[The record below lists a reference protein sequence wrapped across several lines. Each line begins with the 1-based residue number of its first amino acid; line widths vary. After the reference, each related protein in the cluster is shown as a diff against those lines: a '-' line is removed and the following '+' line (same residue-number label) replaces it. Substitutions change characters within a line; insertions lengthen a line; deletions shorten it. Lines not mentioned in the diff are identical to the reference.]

1 MCKVYD
7 ISTHILFF
15 KQFNLINKFFK
26 YKKIEENEI
35 YKCLYFKRI
44 NINNNQ
50 IMKKIETDINT
61 ITNYDI
67 FI

>member
-26 YKKIEENEI
+26 NKKIEENEI
-35 YKCLYFKRI
+35 NKSLFSKRI

-50 IMKKIETDINT
+50 LMNKIDTDLNKIS
-61 ITNYDI
+61 NYDI
-67 FI
+67 FL

>member
-15 KQFNLINKFFK
+15 KQFNLVNKFFK
-26 YKKIEENEI
+26 QKKIEENEV
-35 YKCLYFKRI
+35 YRSLYFKRI

-50 IMKKIETDINT
+50 IMKKIETDINA
-61 ITNYDI
+61 IPNYDI
-67 FI
+67 FL

>member
-7 ISTHILFF
+7 ISSHILFF

-26 YKKIEENEI
+26 NKKIEENEI
-35 YKCLYFKRI
+35 NKSLFSKRI

-50 IMKKIETDINT
+50 IMNKIETDLNKIS
-61 ITNYDI
+61 NYDI
-67 FI
+67 FL

>member
-26 YKKIEENEI
+26 NKKIEENEI
-35 YKCLYFKRI
+35 NKSLFSKRI

-50 IMKKIETDINT
+50 IMNKIDTDLNKIS
-61 ITNYDI
+61 NYDI
-67 FI
+67 F

>member
-7 ISTHILFF
+7 ISSHILFF

-26 YKKIEENEI
+26 NKKIEENEI
-35 YKCLYFKRI
+35 NKSLFSKRI

-50 IMKKIETDINT
+50 IMNKIDTDLNKIS
-61 ITNYDI
+61 NYDI
-67 FI
+67 FL

>member
-26 YKKIEENEI
+26 NKKIEENEI
-35 YKCLYFKRI
+35 NKSLFSKRI

-50 IMKKIETDINT
+50 IMNKIDTDLNKIS
-61 ITNYDI
+61 NYDI
-67 FI
+67 FL